1 MFIVFNP
8 LHGQIVINKTN
19 FNNFVYEIGHTA
31 ADTAQIIDL
40 SVQKFCT
47 SWASDKIQRGARVIQ
62 FCVNC
67 NT

>member
-1 MFIVFNP
+1 MFIVFNS

-19 FNNFVYEIGHTA
+19 FNNFVYEI
-31 ADTAQIIDL
+31 DTAQIIDL